1 MYNIQRSPNVLWREE
16 VDALAEAQ
24 SGLERGDDVGEI
36 GTAVLFSGGAMLS
49 VNVLGSE
56 IWKMC
61 DGRDFEAIVNAL
73 LREFDVAEE
82 VLRADVQSFLFDLKQ
97 KGFITYAE

>member
-16 VDALAEAQ
+16 VDALAEAHC
-24 SGLERGDDVGEI
+24 GLERGDDVGEI

-73 LREFDVAEE
+73 LQEFDVAED
-82 VLRADVQSFLFDLKQ
+82 VLRADVQSFLSDLKQ